1 MQSETKSNG
10 QWSAASGLLCSPTPN
25 PQPPTPRGVLRRA
38 FTLTELLVVIAI
50 IAVLAAMVSVG
61 VMKALDTAKQ
71 TRIKTEVDQLDAAF
85 KAYRDKYG
93 SFPPSDL
100 VGFAGNSKLVQHLA
114 RAFPRYT
121 ATGTMLRDE
130 LLAAGFDANSLR
142 PDQALVFWL
151 KGFSPDPAHPFVTV
165 DGYQIMNGA
174 PTTTKVQVT
183 PLFDFDRTRLV
194 AVPASPTRMPS
205 YFPQGTKADDTGAPY
220 IYWDSQSAPASG
232 TVNPPYPLAATA
244 VMWNIAGPPMFN
256 SVIFPNAGP
265 IRPYAFDANG
275 NGRLSNPAD
284 TTMLDPGDS
293 WVNPDSFQIISAGL
307 DGKYGALTAT
317 RADHPRIYPTGTAS
331 DPMSATSYDVAGADD
346 DNVTNFCPKARLG
359 DAKP

>member
-1 MQSETKSNG
+1 LTDVA
-10 QWSAASGLLCSPTPN
+10 AASRVSDLHPSSFIL
-25 PQPPTPRGVLRRA
+25 PPSLPPRRLA

-61 VMKALDTAKQ
+61 VMRALDTAKQ

-100 VGFAGNSKLVQHLA
+100 SQMAGSSKLVQHLA

-130 LLAAGFDANSLR
+130 LIAAGLDANSLR
-142 PDQALVFWL
+142 PDHALVFWL

-165 DGYQIMNGA
+165 DGFQIMNGA
-174 PTTTKVQVT
+174 ATTTKVQVT
-183 PLFDFDRTRLV
+183 PLFDFDKTRL
-194 AVPASPTRMPS
+194 ASVPATPTRMPS
-205 YFPQGTKADDTGAPY
+205 YFPQGTKADATGAPY
-220 IYWDSQSAPASG
+220 IYWDSQSPPAG
-232 TVNPPYPLAATA
+232 GGAVNPPYPLPPTA

-256 SVIFPNAGP
+256 SVIFPNAGG
-265 IRPYAFDANG
+265 IRPYAFDADG
-275 NGRLSNPAD
+275 NGSLDFDSD
-284 TTMLDPGDS
+284 GVMDPGDG
-293 WVNPDSFQIISAGL
+293 WANPDSFQIISAGL
-307 DGKYGALTAT
+307 DGKYGSLTAART
-317 RADHPRIYPTGTAS
+317 DHARIYPTGIPSRGAS
-331 DPMSATSYDVAGADD
+331 DPSVTTYDPLGGDD
-346 DNVTNFCPKARLG
+346 DNVTNFSPKARLG